1 MKLVRHLLYSSLLI
15 TLLGSPLCA
24 QDFSKYR
31 SFSFGMSVAAVEAQL
46 APQKLKTKLIHGTPV
61 LIQELTWWPRESSDP
76 ALQED
81 SLWQVLFTFYDGQLY
96 RILATYD
103 RRATDGLTSED
114 IVSAIST
121 RYGAPTHPNLE
132 ITFPTNELY
141 RSTETVI
148 ARWEDPQN
156 SFNLFRSTNLS
167 MYGFVMFSKGVDAKV
182 RALLAE
188 SASREAKEDHQ
199 VGSENQAKTARER
212 EAVRQKNKK
221 AFRP

>member
-1 MKLVRHLLYSSLLI
+1 MRLVRSLLYSSLVV
-15 TLLGSPLCA
+15 TLFAGPLCA
-24 QDFSKYR
+24 QDFSQYR

-46 APQKLKTKLIHGTPV
+46 APQKLKTKQIHESPV

-76 ALQED
+76 VLQED
-81 SLWQVLFTFYDGQLY
+81 SLWQVLFTFYDGHLY

-121 RYGAPTHPNLE
+121 RYGAPTHPKLE

-148 ARWEDPQN
+148 ARWEDRQN
-156 SFNLFRSTNLS
+156 SFNLFRSTNLG
-167 MYGFVMFSKGVDAKV
+167 MYGFVMFSKGADAKV

-188 SASREAKEDHQ
+188 SANRGPKEDHQ
-199 VGSENQAKTARER
+199 VGIENQARTVRER